1 MSVKTVLYLALQWS
15 NDESY
20 ENVQDHPETLNISR
34 DAINQW
40 FHKFRHIVVTEL
52 DRIHRQE
59 TIEGNEAQEQF
70 EGAKIKKIKLI
81 KGNKSDIRRILSN
94 NSDASWAKHYFKKRK
109 LTAPHY
115 YYHLKDCQW
124 KRMIKSQNKHVFI
137 EFLKLCAREF
147 PPKLNDFMA
156 KNIPID
162 LPE

>member
-52 DRIHRQE
+52 DRIHGQE

-81 KGNKSDIRRILSN
+81 TGNKSDIRRILSN
-94 NSDASWAKHYFKKRK
+94 NSDASLVKHCFKKRK

-124 KRMIKSQNKHVFI
+124 KRMIKSQNKHI
-137 EFLKLCAREF
+137 
-147 PPKLNDFMA
+147 N
-156 KNIPID
+156 
-162 LPE
+162 